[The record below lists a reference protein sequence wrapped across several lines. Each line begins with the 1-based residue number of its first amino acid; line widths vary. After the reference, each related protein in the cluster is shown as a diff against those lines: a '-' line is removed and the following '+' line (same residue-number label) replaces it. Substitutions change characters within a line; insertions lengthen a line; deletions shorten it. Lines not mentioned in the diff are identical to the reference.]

1 MSINVEKL
9 SQILTEF
16 ASTTSGIQG
25 AALVTPD
32 GLPLASTLP
41 GKMDEERVSAM
52 SASMLS
58 LGERIGKEL
67 ARGDVGRVSVEG
79 EDGYGI
85 LTSCTEDAIFL
96 VLAASDAK
104 QGVLMLEIKRIL
116 EELRLV
122 LS

>member
-1 MSINVEKL
+1 MSINLEKL
-9 SQILTEF
+9 NQVLTEF
-16 ASTTSGIQG
+16 ASSTNDIQG

-32 GLPLASTLP
+32 GLPLATTLP
-41 GKMDEERVSAM
+41 GNMDEERVSAM

-67 ARGDVGRVSVEG
+67 ARGNIARIFVEG
-79 EDGYGI
+79 EEGYGI
-85 LTSCTEDAIFL
+85 LTSCTEEALFL
-96 VLAASDAK
+96 VLASHQAK

>member
-9 SQILTEF
+9 SQTLTEF
-16 ASTTSGIQG
+16 ASTTSEIQG

-32 GLPLASTLP
+32 GLPLASALP
-41 GKMDEERVSAM
+41 AKMDEERVSAM

-67 ARGDVGRVSVEG
+67 ARGEVERIFVEG
-79 EDGYGI
+79 KEGYGI
-85 LTSCTEDAIFL
+85 LTSCTEETIFL
-96 VLAASDAK
+96 VLASREAK
-104 QGVLMLEIKRIL
+104 QGILMLEIKRIL
-116 EELRLV
+116 EELRLI